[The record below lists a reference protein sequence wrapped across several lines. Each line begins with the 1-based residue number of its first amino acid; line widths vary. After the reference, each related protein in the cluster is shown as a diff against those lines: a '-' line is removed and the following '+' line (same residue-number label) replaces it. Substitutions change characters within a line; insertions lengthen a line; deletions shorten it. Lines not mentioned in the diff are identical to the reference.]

1 MRDPLNVSERKPINN
16 KRYIILSTSTENNSK
31 IHYPLTLNAI
41 DFDNPDILK
50 SHLLNLKQEM
60 EELKEKDSISNS
72 KASLSSKGFFVTEKP

>member
-16 KRYIILSTSTENNSK
+16 KRYIILSTSSENNSK

-50 SHLLNLKQEM
+50 SHLLNLK
-60 EELKEKDSISNS
+60 
-72 KASLSSKGFFVTEKP
+72 